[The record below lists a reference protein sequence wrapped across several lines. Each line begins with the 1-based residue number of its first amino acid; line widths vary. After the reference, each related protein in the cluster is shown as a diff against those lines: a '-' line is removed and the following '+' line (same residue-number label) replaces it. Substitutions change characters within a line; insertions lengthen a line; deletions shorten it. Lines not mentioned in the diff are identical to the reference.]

1 MEYKK
6 YEDKQM
12 KEKKKKPIGIGVRL
26 LRSHTKNY
34 LMESLTSDQSIT
46 RKEAEEALHDYLV
59 YEVAKHADVKCLHGG
74 ESFKITLDKS

>member
-1 MEYKK
+1 METKN
-6 YEDKQM
+6 
-12 KEKKKKPIGIGVRL
+12 KKKKMQPIGVGVRL

-34 LMESLTSDQSIT
+34 LIERLTSDQSIT

-59 YEVAKHADVKCLHGG
+59 YEVAKQADVECLYGG